1 MENFSTKNNYVF
13 YINFGEFIVFKL
25 YDTMEELRSVSNV
38 IIKYLSCNSLK
49 IVLNKKLLE

>member
-1 MENFSTKNNYVF
+1 MGNFSTRKNYVF

-38 IIKYLSCNSLK
+38 IIKFLSCNSLK
-49 IVLNKKLLE
+49 IVLNDKLLE

>member
-49 IVLNKKLLE
+49 LY